1 MKKISITFSD
11 AISAVF
17 CGLILA
23 GFTFTTIGW
32 VLWSAK
38 WVLGLLGVV

>member
-1 MKKISITFSD
+1 MKKVEDVVSTILGVI
-11 AISAVF
+11 F
-17 CGLILA
+17 CCLLLA

-38 WVLGLLGVV
+38 WVLGLLGVI